1 MNSKKEP
8 NNQHFDDLR
17 AEFNFG
23 QGLTITFDD
32 PLEIQTTGK
41 YSAQN
46 YIKRLKQRLSPE
58 QFKKLEKRI
67 EESGLTFSSDW
78 S

>member
-1 MNSKKEP
+1 MNGEKEP
-8 NNQHFDDLR
+8 YNYDFEAIR

-23 QGLTITFDD
+23 QGIIITLDD